1 MKNSFKFLALIAFA
15 IALTSCQERPEK
27 EHQTEDVEE
36 IVYEAPKQII
46 SLEEA
51 DSLYINYK
59 NRRISNIVSFESEN
73 QEDDK
78 PFIPTQFVSFDI
90 EVLKKYIGY
99 VEQEAKNGGT
109 TADSLR
115 IYFGNYG
122 TKSKK
127 YERKNTVFI
136 LPTADVNGEYGGIFI
151 DVDGKAKLVRNWVD
165 EQRDQGFKGNQKSEA
180 SILPSFSIAPA
191 LQGGTSLTLNRGNGG
206 PPPKQDF

>member
-1 MKNSFKFLALIAFA
+1 MKNSFKFLLLIAFA
-15 IALTSCQERPEK
+15 IVLTSCQEGPKK
-27 EHQTEDVEE
+27 EHQTEEVDE
-36 IVYEAPKQII
+36 IIYEAPKQII
-46 SLEEA
+46 SLEDA
-51 DSLYINYK
+51 DSLYINYNK
-59 NRRISNIVSFESEN
+59 RRISNIIESEREY
-73 QEDDK
+73 QENDE
-78 PFIPTQFVSFDI
+78 PFVPTEFVSFDI
-90 EVLKKYIGY
+90 EILKKYIGY

-127 YERKNTVFI
+127 YARKNTVFI

-151 DVDGKAKLVRNWVD
+151 DANGKAKLVRNWVD
-165 EQRDQGFKGNQKSEA
+165 EQSDQGIKGNQKSEA